1 MCALCIVV
9 TDASATALCYYLQAA
24 GRAVRRS
31 SLQQRHKLKTN
42 TFLLL
47 LTVLAAAVM
56 CLNLVSLTAVDTGA
70 YT

>member
-1 MCALCIVV
+1 
-9 TDASATALCYYLQAA
+9 
-24 GRAVRRS
+24 VRRS

-70 YT
+70 HDLMRSYKLLSRNKKSCVVLCVHAL